1 MCHLKMKQMD
11 PEPGAAT
18 VSEMNKQRNP
28 AQSSVLL
35 SVTEKLPILQQEG
48 ETQSA
53 AKKRAVRVFRKDQVL
68 QPAPPY
74 ADYEDVPAVAT
85 RRGKKRFLSPERVG
99 DRKTG
104 KVHTYVTAL
113 ASSLF
118 VLVVFGLSD

>member
-1 MCHLKMKQMD
+1 MKQMD

-18 VSEMNKQRNP
+18 VSEMNRQRTP

-35 SVTEKLPILQQEG
+35 SVTEKLPILQQKG

-53 AKKRAVRVFRKDQVL
+53 AKKRAVHVFRKDQVL

-74 ADYEDVPAVAT
+74 ADYEDVPAAPT
-85 RRGKKRFLSPERVG
+85 AGIRRRGSKRVLSPERVG

-118 VLVVFGLSD
+118 FLVVFGLSD

>member
-1 MCHLKMKQMD
+1 MKQMD

-35 SVTEKLPILQQEG
+35 SVTEKLPILQQKG

-53 AKKRAVRVFRKDQVL
+53 AKKRAVHVFRKDQVL

-74 ADYEDVPAVAT
+74 ADYEDVPAAPT
-85 RRGKKRFLSPERVG
+85 RIRRRGSKRVLSPERVG

-104 KVHTYVTAL
+104 KVHAYVTAQAL

-118 VLVVFGLSD
+118 VLVVFGLSN